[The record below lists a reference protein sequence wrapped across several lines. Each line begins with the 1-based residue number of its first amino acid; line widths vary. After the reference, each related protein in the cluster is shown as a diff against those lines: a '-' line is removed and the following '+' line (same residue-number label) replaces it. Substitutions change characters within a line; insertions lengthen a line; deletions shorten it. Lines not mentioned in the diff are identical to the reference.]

1 MLGLICT
8 CELFP
13 LIYKKI
19 LKYIFFIMLNG
30 CTCISAVGATLAH
43 LRWRHVLNCII
54 YARNPIE
61 DKIVNYQMERK

>member
-1 MLGLICT
+1 
-8 CELFP
+8 
-13 LIYKKI
+13 
-19 LKYIFFIMLNG
+19 MLNG